1 MCHALG
7 ESTINLHLFWNNP
20 FVKNGAKKIS
30 DSPYSPYV
38 KKLKLGEPADY
49 RIKIQ
54 GHLDVSWSGRLGGMQ
69 IKAGN
74 RGEKAT
80 VTELTGR
87 VADQAQLIGV
97 LNSLY
102 ELHLPILSVEIVPKK
117 EDKTMRN
124 KNRKP
129 RGCNK

>member
-1 MCHALG
+1 M
-7 ESTINLHLFWNNP
+7 
-20 FVKNGAKKIS
+20 S
-30 DSPYSPYV
+30 DSPYV

-49 RIKIQ
+49 RIEIQ
-54 GHLDVSWSGRLGGMQ
+54 GQLDESWSGRLGGMQ

-74 RGEKAT
+74 QGEKAA

-102 ELHLPILSVEIVPKK
+102 ELHLPILSVEIVPKY
-117 EDKTMRN
+117 E
-124 KNRKP
+124 
-129 RGCNK
+129 

>member
-1 MCHALG
+1 M
-7 ESTINLHLFWNNP
+7 
-20 FVKNGAKKIS
+20 S
-30 DSPYSPYV
+30 DPPYV

-49 RIKIQ
+49 RIEIQ
-54 GHLDVSWSGRLGGMQ
+54 GHLDKSWSGRLGGMQ

-74 RGEKAT
+74 RGEKGT

-102 ELHLPILSVEIVPKK
+102 ELHLPILSVEIVPKY
-117 EDKTMRN
+117 E
-124 KNRKP
+124 
-129 RGCNK
+129 